1 MNFIFFIIFW
11 YDQPT
16 EREKKCLYLVCIQNF
31 PFNAVLHTASLPASP
46 HSLFPHKDQAPT
58 TLFPSV
64 LTTSTGRD
72 TKLHHHT
79 KQDKDLQLSVYKSI
93 VILRGKKRFNISIC
107 KLTYPNQA
115 LLRYLAKKLSR
126 RWFILSKA

>member
-1 MNFIFFIIFW
+1 MTS
-11 YDQPT
+11 QQKG
-16 EREKKCLYLVCIQNF
+16 KKKNKLYIVDIQNF

-93 VILRGKKRFNISIC
+93 MILRGKRD
-107 KLTYPNQA
+107 LTSTFANQHT
-115 LLRYLAKKLSR
+115 
-126 RWFILSKA
+126 